1 MKTEN
6 KIINKIDEAILKSS
20 QDDISFWDSYLTD
33 NGYNLSEVNTI
44 VEKNFKKHSFL
55 INGLINRE
63 KDKIRLEKV
72 AIMLKDSFIKHS
84 EKPINYFMG
93 LIKNNQL
100 AIQYRNL
107 DKLDINEIMQ
117 IIRDQDLLDALENFE
132 DE

>member
-1 MKTEN
+1 MKKKN

-33 NGYNLSEVNTI
+33 NSYDLSDINTI

-55 INGLINRE
+55 IQGLVNRE
-63 KDKIRLEKV
+63 KDKIRLEKA
-72 AIMLKDSFIKHS
+72 AIMLKDSFKNNK
-84 EKPINYFMG
+84 EKPINYFIG
-93 LIKNNQL
+93 LIKNNQF

-107 DKLDINEIMQ
+107 DKLNINEIMQ
-117 IIRDQDLLDALENFE
+117 IIQDQDLLDALENLE